1 MDRLDEMLSVCG
13 PLLDRVDDLLET
25 SGAPEGHE
33 VWRELRRVRL
43 LPGPAVRAVAEL
55 RPAAFDD
62 TVAELRSEARAC
74 AEAADELPS
83 PGDWTGAAAEAY
95 DTTRRRVADRLS
107 GDDESLDERLE
118 ATADLAEALTDW
130 MTKSRLD
137 LAVALATALGSGEA
151 LTLAAAPGSPPAE
164 SETDAA
170 AAVATHVL
178 RTIADNYA
186 DADDLLQGSAGLAE
200 PLPM

>member
-1 MDRLDEMLSVCG
+1 MDRLDEVLAVSA

-33 VWRELRRVRL
+33 VWGELRRVRL
-43 LPGPAVRAVAEL
+43 LPGAAVRAVAGL

-62 TVAELRSEARAC
+62 TVTELRSEARAC
-74 AEAADELPS
+74 AEAATELPA
-83 PGDWTGAAAEAY
+83 PGDWAGEAAEAY
-95 DTTRRRVADRLS
+95 DAARQRVADRLS

-118 ATADLAEALTDW
+118 ATADLAQALTDW

-137 LAVALATALGSGEA
+137 LAVALATVLESGEA
-151 LTLAAAPGSPPAE
+151 LTLATPPGSPPAE
-164 SETDAA
+164 AETDAA
-170 AAVATHVL
+170 AAVAAQLL
-178 RTIADNYA
+178 RTIADNYT

-200 PLPM
+200 SIPM